1 MVSGLVDA
9 TTKEI
14 KMAACRGSRLKRSK
28 VCTKRHE
35 SEDDKNSFYG
45 LCNLSLRVR
54 QGLGYSISPP

>member
-35 SEDDKNSFYG
+35 SEDDKNTVFTACVIY
-45 LCNLSLRVR
+45 L
-54 QGLGYSISPP
+54 